1 MRDKD
6 REAEQDYWD
15 IHPEEEKEHIEK
27 AKAEGEPMLILNEKV
42 VWVNKD
48 YSKLK
53 NVNGKNTLY
62 ILKSCKNVI
71 KSIERQIYKEGT
83 HIPDKDSGY
92 DHMND
97 ALGYLIDYIKPL
109 VIQNKKST
117 PIRWAVK

>member
-27 AKAEGEPMLILNEKV
+27 AKAEGEPMLIINEKV

-53 NVNGKNTLY
+53 NVKGGDWLFILTWIGKLLY
-62 ILKSCKNVI
+62 
-71 KSIERQIYKEGT
+71 G
-83 HIPDKDSGY
+83 DKY
-92 DHMND
+92 DELM
-97 ALGYLIDYIKPL
+97 KKT
-109 VIQNKKST
+109 NKT
-117 PIRWAVK
+117 RRRR

>member
-48 YSKLK
+48 YSKFK
-53 NVNGKNTLY
+53 
-62 ILKSCKNVI
+62 
-71 KSIERQIYKEGT
+71 KEGGDWLFILT
-83 HIPDKDSGY
+83 WIGKLLYGDKY
-92 DHMND
+92 DELM
-97 ALGYLIDYIKPL
+97 KKT
-109 VIQNKKST
+109 NKT
-117 PIRWAVK
+117 RRRR

>member
-53 NVNGKNTLY
+53 NVKGGDWLFILTWIGKLLY
-62 ILKSCKNVI
+62 
-71 KSIERQIYKEGT
+71 G
-83 HIPDKDSGY
+83 DKY
-92 DHMND
+92 DELM
-97 ALGYLIDYIKPL
+97 KKT
-109 VIQNKKST
+109 NKT
-117 PIRWAVK
+117 RRRI

>member
-48 YSKLK
+48 YSKFK
-53 NVNGKNTLY
+53 NVKGGDWLFILTWIGKLLY
-62 ILKSCKNVI
+62 
-71 KSIERQIYKEGT
+71 G
-83 HIPDKDSGY
+83 DKY
-92 DHMND
+92 DELM
-97 ALGYLIDYIKPL
+97 KKT
-109 VIQNKKST
+109 NKTRRRK
-117 PIRWAVK
+117 

>member
-42 VWVNKD
+42 VWGNKD

-53 NVNGKNTLY
+53 NVKG
-62 ILKSCKNVI
+62 
-71 KSIERQIYKEGT
+71 G
-83 HIPDKDSGY
+83 D
-92 DHMND
+92 
-97 ALGYLIDYIKPL
+97 
-109 VIQNKKST
+109 
-117 PIRWAVK
+117 

>member
-48 YSKLK
+48 YSKFK
-53 NVNGKNTLY
+53 NVKGGDWLFILTWIGKLLY
-62 ILKSCKNVI
+62 
-71 KSIERQIYKEGT
+71 G
-83 HIPDKDSGY
+83 DKY
-92 DHMND
+92 DELM
-97 ALGYLIDYIKPL
+97 KKT
-109 VIQNKKST
+109 NKT
-117 PIRWAVK
+117 RRRR

>member
-53 NVNGKNTLY
+53 NVKGGDWLFILTWIGKLLY
-62 ILKSCKNVI
+62 
-71 KSIERQIYKEGT
+71 G
-83 HIPDKDSGY
+83 DKY
-92 DHMND
+92 DELM
-97 ALGYLIDYIKPL
+97 KKT
-109 VIQNKKST
+109 NKTRRRK
-117 PIRWAVK
+117 

>member
-48 YSKLK
+48 CSKLK
-53 NVNGKNTLY
+53 NVKGGDWLFILTWIGKLLY
-62 ILKSCKNVI
+62 
-71 KSIERQIYKEGT
+71 G
-83 HIPDKDSGY
+83 DKY
-92 DHMND
+92 DELM
-97 ALGYLIDYIKPL
+97 KKT
-109 VIQNKKST
+109 NKT
-117 PIRWAVK
+117 RRRR

>member
-27 AKAEGEPMLILNEKV
+27 AKAQGEPMLSRNEKV

-53 NVNGKNTLY
+53 NVKGGDWLFILTWIGKLLY
-62 ILKSCKNVI
+62 
-71 KSIERQIYKEGT
+71 G
-83 HIPDKDSGY
+83 DKY
-92 DHMND
+92 DELM
-97 ALGYLIDYIKPL
+97 KKT
-109 VIQNKKST
+109 NKT
-117 PIRWAVK
+117 RRRR

>member
-27 AKAEGEPMLILNEKV
+27 AKAEGEPMLILNEKI

-53 NVNGKNTLY
+53 
-62 ILKSCKNVI
+62 
-71 KSIERQIYKEGT
+71 KEGG
-83 HIPDKDSGY
+83 D
-92 DHMND
+92 
-97 ALGYLIDYIKPL
+97 
-109 VIQNKKST
+109 
-117 PIRWAVK
+117 

>member
-27 AKAEGEPMLILNEKV
+27 AKAQGEPMLILNEKV

-53 NVNGKNTLY
+53 
-62 ILKSCKNVI
+62 
-71 KSIERQIYKEGT
+71 KEGG
-83 HIPDKDSGY
+83 D
-92 DHMND
+92 
-97 ALGYLIDYIKPL
+97 
-109 VIQNKKST
+109 
-117 PIRWAVK
+117 